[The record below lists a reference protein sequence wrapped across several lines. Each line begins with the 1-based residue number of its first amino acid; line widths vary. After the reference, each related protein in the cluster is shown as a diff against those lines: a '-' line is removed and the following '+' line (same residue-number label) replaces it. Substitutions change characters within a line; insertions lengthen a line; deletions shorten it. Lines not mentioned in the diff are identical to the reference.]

1 MSCTEC
7 LGVSQ
12 CISEMVVYFSGWN
25 WKSTELNS
33 FKIELCC
40 GSVQNVFQSIMA
52 EVWLCLFVNLCIC
65 HSSFTFLHFEVVVLV
80 STHLTGL
87 AQRIVIG
94 DMGPKKARQQSLRSV
109 LFAMVPT
116 GFRTRWAMAKTTQ
129 AISSPL
135 AIWSQQPQG
144 KKSRHFELLCY
155 LRNYE
160 QVVAISVWFRQV

>member
-1 MSCTEC
+1 MSCIEC
-7 LGVSQ
+7 LGLSQ
-12 CISEMVVYFSGWN
+12 CISEIVIYFSGWN
-25 WKSTELNS
+25 WKSLNWIVS
-33 FKIELCC
+33 GLNCVV
-40 GSVQNVFQSIMA
+40 VQCRMCFNKSWPRRGFIFLM
-52 EVWLCLFVNLCIC
+52 NLCIC

-87 AQRIVIG
+87 AQHIVIG

-155 LRNYE
+155 LRNYD
-160 QVVAISVWFRQV
+160 QVVAISVWFR